1 MFTLNESNRIG
12 YYEIEFE
19 LDGIELE
26 GGHPVQCNACVSKY
40 RISWPTHQAE

>member
-1 MFTLNESNRIG
+1 MYTLNESNRIG

-26 GGHPVQCNACVSKY
+26 AGHTVQCMCLKILY
-40 RISWPTHQAE
+40 TTR